1 MEVKK
6 LNKNAINI
14 LEYNKIKES
23 IKNYALSEIAKDM
36 ADKLEPSIDINIIQ
50 NNLKETTE
58 ARNIVDR
65 SSSVPL
71 HGLKGIKNIKDKLG
85 KGGNLTPEEF
95 ETICGL
101 LRDGNRLKRFMRD
114 KEDAAPNV
122 SSYALSIHELS
133 EAVDEIERCIY
144 KGRVDDK
151 ASSELSR
158 LRKKIAILE
167 DRVKNKLESFLKNSR
182 NKDYIQDSLVSMRNG
197 RYVIPVKNQY
207 KNNIEGSVH
216 DMSSSGSTVFIEPAE
231 VKKAQDEL
239 NMLRIEEEKEVYKI
253 LSSLTAMLEHKQ
265 RELSINIETMAY
277 YDFLFA
283 KAKYS
288 KSIDGRTVKLNNRK
302 FISIKNGRHPLI
314 GKTAVPLNFIIGDT
328 YKSLVITGPNTGG
341 KTVVLKTVGLL
352 TMMVQSGLHVPVD
365 EGSEFAVFADI
376 LADIGDG
383 QSIEQSL
390 STFSSHIKNIIS
402 IINSSDEHTLVI
414 IDEVG
419 SGTDP
424 GEGMGIAAAVL
435 EEIHKRGATML
446 ATTHYSEIKDFAK
459 NTSGFINGCMEFDI
473 NTLKPLYKL
482 SIGKAGE
489 SNALFIALRLG
500 MDKALIERAH
510 KITYKETK
518 EYTEYKPEI
527 IEYAKASDEIV
538 KQHEEV
544 VEKFKAVDKI
554 KQASE
559 NKRVKPRFNLG
570 DCVFISNMN
579 RTGIVCE
586 LENNRGEIGV
596 MVMKN
601 KFKINH
607 KRLSLYIEGQEL
619 YPDDYDFDIVFE
631 SKENRKKDKLMSK
644 RHVEGMQ
651 IEANE

>member
-1 MEVKK
+1 M
-6 LNKNAINI
+6 NKNTINI

-36 ADKLEPSIDINIIQ
+36 VDKLEPSIDINIIEK
-50 NNLKETTE
+50 NLKETTE

-71 HGLKGIKNIKDKLG
+71 HGLTGIKNIKDKLG

-95 ETICGL
+95 ETVCGL
-101 LRDGNRLKRFMRD
+101 LMDGKRLKRFMAD
-114 KEDAAPNV
+114 KVDTAPNV
-122 SSYALSIHELS
+122 GTYALSISELS
-133 EAVDEIERCIY
+133 EVVEEIARCIY
-144 KGRVDDK
+144 KGRVDDR

-167 DRVKNKLESFLKNSR
+167 DRVKNKLESFLKNPKY
-182 NKDYIQDSLVSMRNG
+182 KDYIQDSLVSMRNG
-197 RYVIPVKNQY
+197 RYVIPIKNQY
-207 KNNIEGSVH
+207 KNNVEGSVH
-216 DMSSSGSTVFIEPAE
+216 DMSSRGSTVFVEPAE

-239 NMLRIEEEKEVYKI
+239 NMLRIEEEKEVYRI
-253 LSSLTAMLEHKQ
+253 LSSLTAMLEDRE
-265 RELSINIETMAY
+265 RELSINIETMSY

-288 KSIDGRTVKLNNRK
+288 KSIDGRAVKLNNRK
-302 FISIKNGRHPLI
+302 FILIKNGRHPLI
-314 GKTAVPLNFIIGDT
+314 GKDAIPLNFTIGDA

-435 EEIHKRGATML
+435 EEIHKRRATML

-459 NTSGFINGCMEFDI
+459 NTPGFINGCMEFDI

-518 EYTEYKPEI
+518 EYTEYKPEV

-538 KQHEEV
+538 KQHKEV
-544 VEKFKAVDKI
+544 VEKFKASDKA
-554 KQASE
+554 KQVLE
-559 NKRVKPRFNLG
+559 NKKLNSKFNLG
-570 DCVFISNMN
+570 DCVYISSIN

-586 LENNRGEIGV
+586 LENNKGEIGV

-607 KRLSLYIEGQEL
+607 KRLSLFIEGQEL
-619 YPDDYDFDIVFE
+619 YPEDYDFDIVFE
-631 SKENRKKDKLMSK
+631 SKENRKKNKLMNK
-644 RHVEGMQ
+644 KHVEGIQ
-651 IEANE
+651 IETNK

>member
-1 MEVKK
+1 M
-6 LNKNAINI
+6 NKNAINI